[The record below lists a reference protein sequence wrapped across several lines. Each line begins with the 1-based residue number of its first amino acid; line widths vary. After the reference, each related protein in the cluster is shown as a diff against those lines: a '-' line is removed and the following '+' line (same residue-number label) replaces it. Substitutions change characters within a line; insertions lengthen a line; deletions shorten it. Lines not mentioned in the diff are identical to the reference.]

1 MLPSEKGLHYRM
13 SSEMQALESLIRWRR
28 FHPRANVEELKESLI
43 AIGRKDI
50 LNVYVTEAFM
60 YNFELI
66 DISKSLQE
74 C

>member
-1 MLPSEKGLHYRM
+1 
-13 SSEMQALESLIRWRR
+13 MQALDSLMRWRR

-50 LNVYVTEAFM
+50 LNVYVTKAFM

-66 DISKSLQE
+66 DFKITTGVLNQIHH
-74 C
+74 